1 MGLLQELGRRQ
12 PQHRRIPAVDAL
24 CGRLSLQFAD
34 PGCLRGSLEK
44 ETTILMRT
52 SGNVPRNTSKPMC
65 GILAH
70 PTQGTLFT
78 EGSRCQRQPSLHFVK
93 IIFIVCVLMS
103 V

>member
-34 PGCLRGSLEK
+34 PGCLRGSLEE

-70 PTQGTLFT
+70 LM
-78 EGSRCQRQPSLHFVK
+78 GSNPRH
-93 IIFIVCVLMS
+93 S
-103 V
+103 VHRGQQMPETDQSTFC